1 MVQGQRR
8 FFHSQAQ
15 WGGAP
20 HGRSRQVRRQPGEVA
35 LGPWCQPTSSTH
47 CCRWAEERG
56 CRACHACE
64 VPAVELTWV
73 PHGLRPL
80 LVLFMS
86 AALAQGGS
94 GYPREQDSAI
104 PSRRMMAEP
113 QPER

>member
-1 MVQGQRR
+1 M
-8 FFHSQAQ
+8 
-15 WGGAP
+15 
-20 HGRSRQVRRQPGEVA
+20 
-35 LGPWCQPTSSTH
+35 
-47 CCRWAEERG
+47 
-56 CRACHACE
+56 
-64 VPAVELTWV
+64 